1 MTEPMLRP
9 TKGFSWFLSQLDGLA
24 RDRAMAMA
32 EEAAAEIANLPA
44 GPDRARA
51 VHARVSQLQEAFLA
65 RRPDLAAQ
73 VRCAKGCSA
82 CCRVRV
88 GITRDEAQLLAERV
102 KGGLA
107 IDVERLALQAAC
119 LDASAHFQL
128 PLEVAR
134 CVFLGEDGGCRVHDD
149 RPTACRLV
157 LVASDP
163 ALCATQDLAAQ
174 ITAVIAPDAELLG
187 TAALSADRQ
196 PEAGLSLAEGLKQA
210 LS

>member
-1 MTEPMLRP
+1 MPLRP
-9 TKGFSWFLSQLDGLA
+9 TKGFSWFLAQLDDSA
-24 RDRAMAMA
+24 RDRALAMA
-32 EEAAAEIANLPA
+32 EEASSEIADLPP

-51 VHARVSQLQEAFLA
+51 VHARVSQLQEAFLT

-88 GITRDEAQLLAERV
+88 GITWDEARLLAERV
-102 KGGLA
+102 RGGLA
-107 IDVERLALQAAC
+107 IDVDRLGLQAAC
-119 LDASAHFQL
+119 PDAAAHFRL
-128 PLEVAR
+128 PLAQAR
-134 CVFLGEDGGCRVHDD
+134 CVFLGEDGACRVHED

-163 ALCATQDLAAQ
+163 ALCATTDLAAQ
-174 ITAVIAPDAELLG
+174 IVAVIAPDAELLG
-187 TAALSADRQ
+187 TAALSAEVQ
-196 PEAGLSLAEGLKQA
+196 PEAGLGLAEGLRMA